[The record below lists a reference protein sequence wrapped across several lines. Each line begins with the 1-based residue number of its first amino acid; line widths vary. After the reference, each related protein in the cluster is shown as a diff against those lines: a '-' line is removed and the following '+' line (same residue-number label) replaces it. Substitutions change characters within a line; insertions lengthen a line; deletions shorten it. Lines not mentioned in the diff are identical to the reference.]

1 MDYACGDV
9 KGVEEGFFFCRCCW
23 LWGIIVLFYF
33 ASFPTW
39 FYHFWYMRKLFYLVT
54 LVVGGGWCIGSEL
67 IGVGVGVKSSLMSVG
82 CVYVCLSHIIAHD
95 DYLLDERRKQSRI
108 TIPCHG
114 HFVTFSLIVIDIHV
128 AINLMQ

>member
-1 MDYACGDV
+1 MTLDYACGDV
-9 KGVEEGFFFCRCCW
+9 KGVERG
-23 LWGIIVLFYF
+23 VLLLTLGDYCFLYF

-39 FYHFWYMRKLFYLVT
+39 FWFYHFSYTRKLFYLVT

>member
-1 MDYACGDV
+1 
-9 KGVEEGFFFCRCCW
+9 
-23 LWGIIVLFYF
+23 
-33 ASFPTW
+33 
-39 FYHFWYMRKLFYLVT
+39 MRKLFYLVT
-54 LVVGGGWCIGSEL
+54 LVVGGGWCVGSEL
-67 IGVGVGVKSSLMSVG
+67 IRVGVGVKSSFMSVG

-95 DYLLDERRKQSRI
+95 DYLLDEKRRQSRI